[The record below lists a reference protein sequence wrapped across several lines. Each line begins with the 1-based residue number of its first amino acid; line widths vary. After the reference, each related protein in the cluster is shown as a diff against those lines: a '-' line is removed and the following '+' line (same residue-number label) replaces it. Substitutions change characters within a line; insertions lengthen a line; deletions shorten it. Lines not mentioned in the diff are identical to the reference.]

1 MMQLGRMA
9 RLRARGMR
17 RLGALGCR
25 ERPDSDSCFDDL
37 LSLGLTAKPYEG
49 IDDNRDQ
56 RSGLRHLGIHIVYL
70 TTSFHAAVGLTVRP
84 TLGSTD

>member
-1 MMQLGRMA
+1 MMQLGRVS
-9 RLRARGMR
+9 RLRARGMG

-25 ERPDSDSCFDDL
+25 ERPDSHSCFDDL

-56 RSGLRHLGIHIVYL
+56 RSGLRHLGIHIVYP
-70 TTSFHAAVGLTVRP
+70 TTWFHAEAWLTVRP
-84 TLGSTD
+84 TLGPAD

>member
-1 MMQLGRMA
+1 MADCPRQAMMQLGRMA

-17 RLGALGCR
+17 WLGALGRR

-49 IDDNRDQ
+49 IDDDRDQ

-70 TTSFHAAVGLTVRP
+70 TTSLHAAP
-84 TLGSTD
+84 C